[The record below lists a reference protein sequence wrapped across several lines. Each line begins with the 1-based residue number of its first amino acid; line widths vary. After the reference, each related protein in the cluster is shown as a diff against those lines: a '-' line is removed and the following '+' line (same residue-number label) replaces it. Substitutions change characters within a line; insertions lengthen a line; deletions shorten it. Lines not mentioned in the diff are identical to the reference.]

1 MKGGIFELR
10 PRKNAR
16 GYEQQG
22 KRYGVVALASRYQ
35 HMSLWVTI
43 PTSTSA
49 RPYIFRP
56 EIEIP
61 DLGPT
66 LALCDGMLAVD
77 PQERLGS
84 QVGHLSLREMQ
95 AVDTAITE
103 LLDLS

>member
-1 MKGGIFELR
+1 MKGGVFELR
-10 PRKNAR
+10 PRKHAR
-16 GYEQQG
+16 GHEQQG
-22 KRYGVVALASRYQ
+22 KRYGVVTLASRYQ
-35 HMSLWVTI
+35 HMSLWMTV

-61 DLGPT
+61 GLGPT

-77 PQERLGS
+77 PQERLGR

-95 AVDTAITE
+95 AVDKAIAE
-103 LLDLS
+103 LLDLL